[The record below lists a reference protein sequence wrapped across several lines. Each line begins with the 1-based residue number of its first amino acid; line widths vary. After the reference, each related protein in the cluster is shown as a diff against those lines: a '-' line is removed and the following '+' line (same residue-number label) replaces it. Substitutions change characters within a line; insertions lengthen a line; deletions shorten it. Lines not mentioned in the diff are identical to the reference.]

1 MLLGVACLKKPVLV
15 LVACALLGLV
25 LSCGYG
31 GNNSSK
37 TTGGTTGLKFRAV
50 VSQDVQ
56 GVIFAGLIVID
67 AHKDRRAPVA
77 PIGGGSFSP
86 GMLVESNDHKFTL
99 AVSSTFDSIEVI
111 DNVKEA
117 ASVTNLAL
125 PGATESV
132 VISVDN
138 TTAYA
143 AVPTAPVPGGGTAGG
158 IAIANLVTG
167 TNTTSTLPVPGVHY
181 LAQSGDGS
189 RLLAFSDN
197 SDTVT
202 VVSPFNI
209 LPGQKNATCN
219 PPGPTDPVVCQEVP
233 GFDRPVAGFFSG
245 DNTQA
250 WILNCGPECGGA
262 QASVQVLDLHDP
274 AHPVAGIATP
284 IPGGATVGL
293 MKGQTLYVAGN
304 PPSGSNS
311 CASGPTTAATACG
324 RLTIVDLTSLSA
336 TPVQPVAVIPDGYHA
351 KMDISGDGQLFVG
364 SRTCTNIV
372 PTNPG
377 DEKRGCLAI
386 LNTNNGNLIIPPT
399 TVT

>member
-1 MLLGVACLKKPVLV
+1 MKKPVLV

-143 AVPTAPVPGGGTAGG
+143 AVPTAPVPGGGRPGALPSQIWLREQTRPQPFPFR
-158 IAIANLVTG
+158 VS
-167 TNTTSTLPVPGVHY
+167 TTL
-181 LAQSGDGS
+181 
-189 RLLAFSDN
+189 R
-197 SDTVT
+197 
-202 VVSPFNI
+202 
-209 LPGQKNATCN
+209 
-219 PPGPTDPVVCQEVP
+219 
-233 GFDRPVAGFFSG
+233 R
-245 DNTQA
+245 
-250 WILNCGPECGGA
+250 
-262 QASVQVLDLHDP
+262 
-274 AHPVAGIATP
+274 
-284 IPGGATVGL
+284 VG
-293 MKGQTLYVAGN
+293 
-304 PPSGSNS
+304 
-311 CASGPTTAATACG
+311 TAAVCWP
-324 RLTIVDLTSLSA
+324 SA
-336 TPVQPVAVIPDGYHA
+336 TTRIP
-351 KMDISGDGQLFVG
+351 
-364 SRTCTNIV
+364 
-372 PTNPG
+372 
-377 DEKRGCLAI
+377 
-386 LNTNNGNLIIPPT
+386 
-399 TVT
+399 